1 MLNEKAEKAN
11 NNRDENIVATLELL
25 KNRADETLKEFM
37 NNPENGAPVKGI
49 FDDLIKYRWAV
60 VVDKKIKSVLRGTD
74 LSDEAIVKSY
84 KSEVKDNVFI
94 LYTTGKAREK
104 FQKILRTNAAKI
116 FGNIYTKDSAAETA
130 FSNIE
135 IKKFKNFN

>member
-11 NNRDENIVATLELL
+11 NNRDEHIVATLELL

-49 FDDLIKYRWAV
+49 FDDLIKDRWAV
-60 VVDKKIKSVLRGTD
+60 VVDKKIKSALNTNRW
-74 LSDEAIVKSY
+74 SDEAIATNY
-84 KSEVKDNVFI
+84 KSEVKNNQFI

-116 FGNIYTKDSAAETA
+116 FGNIYTKDSAAESA

-135 IKKFKNFN
+135 IKEFKNFN